1 MKRTGAV
8 SILAVGVALALLA
21 ACGSD
26 SKSTATTA
34 ATSIPATTVAPTSS
48 AAVTTTS
55 VLPQTTAAA
64 TTTAAPTTTTTA
76 PTTTPAATTTTVA
89 QPAQLA
95 IWPAAGTVLTTPE
108 AAATD
113 FVTKA
118 FGVSPTL
125 GTFAQGDTGSGEI
138 SVVLGE
144 GSSPPTPRSTLIL
157 RQLAPSD
164 GWFVLSAVND
174 SMTIDSPAA
183 RAKVPAGTLQVSG
196 KGRGFEALI
205 VVEAFV
211 AGSADKLDRQT
222 AMGGSAETP
231 EPFNVTLDLS
241 AAHPGD
247 TVVIGIRGGVGLE
260 NDPGEFSALAVTIA
274 G

>member
-1 MKRTGAV
+1 MKRTDAI
-8 SILAVGVALALLA
+8 SILAVGVSLALLA

-34 ATSIPATTVAPTSS
+34 ATTIPETTAAPTSS
-48 AAVTTTS
+48 AAATTS
-55 VLPQTTAAA
+55 AAPT
-64 TTTAAPTTTTTA
+64 TTTAAPTTT
-76 PTTTPAATTTTVA
+76 AADTTTTVA
-89 QPAQLA
+89 IPAQVA
-95 IWPAAGTVLTTPE
+95 IWPDAATVFTTPE

-113 FVTKA
+113 FLTKA
-118 FGVSPTL
+118 FGLSPTL
-125 GTFAQGDTGSGEI
+125 GTFQQGDARSGEI
-138 SVVLGE
+138 PVMLGE
-144 GSSPPTPRSTLIL
+144 GSSPPTARSTLLL

-183 RAKVPAGTLQVSG
+183 LAEVPVGKLQVSG

-211 AGSADKLDRQT
+211 AGSADKLDQQT

-247 TVVIGIRGGVGLE
+247 TVVILIRGGVGLE
-260 NDPGEFSALAVTIA
+260 NDPGEFSAQAVTIA